1 MPMAVSFEFFL
12 LLASVLLFVSIF
24 VGKTGYRFGIPALLL
39 FLLVGILVGSD
50 GVGIEFR
57 SPHQAQ
63 YIGIIALNIIL
74 FSGGMDTRFSEIK
87 PVILPGVILSI
98 AGVLLTA
105 LITGVF
111 IYWLTNNVIQTVT
124 FSLIESLLLASIMS
138 STDSASVFSILRS
151 KGLTLKQNLR
161 PLLEL
166 ESGSNDPMA
175 YMLVILCIQLLQ
187 STAIQPGKIIF
198 SFFQQLIIGVLVGV
212 ILGRLAVYLINHIH
226 LEYEGLYSALLVAVM
241 LFLFGFS
248 SVLGGNGYLAV
259 YIGGLLIGNQRFVY
273 KRSMM
278 KFFDGLTWLFQIIM
292 FLTLGLLVNPHELLP
307 IAGVGILIGLFM
319 ILVSRPLSVF
329 SLLLPFK
336 KITFK
341 GKLFVSWVGLRGAVP
356 IIFATYPWISGVE
369 QAETMFNIVFFITIL
384 SLLLQGTSVPLMA
397 RWLGLAVQN
406 NSERK
411 PQLKEFDIDLSD
423 EINSA
428 IAEIVITEEMLKNGN
443 RLSDLAL
450 PDKVLVTMIKRS
462 GEYLVPRGNTSLEVG
477 DIVLLIADN
486 EQALMETYRQLGL

>member
-1 MPMAVSFEFFL
+1 MTIPFEVFL
-12 LLASVLLFVSIF
+12 LGASVLLFISII

-39 FLLVGILVGSD
+39 FLLVGVFVGSD

-63 YIGIIALNIIL
+63 YVGIIALNIIL

-87 PVILPGVILSI
+87 PVVVPGVILSI

-105 LITGVF
+105 LFTGIF
-111 IYWLTNNVIQTVT
+111 IYWLTNNVIKTVT
-124 FSLIESLLLASIMS
+124 FSLVESFLLASIMS

-151 KGLTLKQNLR
+151 KGLAIKHNLR

-187 STAIQPGKIIF
+187 ATAVQPGKIVF
-198 SFFQQLIIGVLVGV
+198 SFFQQFIIGVLVGV
-212 ILGRLAVYLINHIH
+212 ILGRFAVYLINHIH
-226 LEYEGLYSALLVAVM
+226 LDYEGMYSVLLLSIVF
-241 LFLFGFS
+241 FLFGFT

-259 YIGGLLIGNQRFVY
+259 YIGGLIIGNQRFVY

-278 KFFDGLTWLFQIIM
+278 RFFDGLTWLFQIIM

-307 IAGVGILIGLFM
+307 IAGIGILIGLFM
-319 ILVSRPLSVF
+319 IFVSRPVSVF
-329 SLLLPFK
+329 ALLLPFK
-336 KITFK
+336 KINFR
-341 GKLFVSWVGLRGAVP
+341 GKLFVAWVGLRGAVP
-356 IIFATYPWISGVE
+356 IIFATYPWISGVQ

-384 SLLLQGTSVPLMA
+384 SLLLQGTSVPLVA
-397 RWLGLAVQN
+397 NWLGLGDRN
-406 NSERK
+406 EKGSK
-411 PQLKEFDIDLSD
+411 PELKEFDIDLSD

-428 IAEIVITEEMLKNGN
+428 VAEIVITEEMLKNGN
-443 RLSDLAL
+443 KLSDLSL
-450 PDKVLVTMIKRS
+450 PDKVLVTMIKRG
-462 GEYLVPRGNTSLEVG
+462 GEYLVPRGNTPLEIG

-486 EQALMETYRQLGL
+486 EELLQEAYRLLGL

>member
-1 MPMAVSFEFFL
+1 MTIPFEVFL
-12 LLASVLLFVSIF
+12 LGASVLLFISII

-39 FLLVGILVGSD
+39 FLLVGVFVGSD

-87 PVILPGVILSI
+87 PVVVPGVILSI

-105 LITGVF
+105 LFTGIF
-111 IYWLTNNVIQTVT
+111 IYWLTNNVIKTVT
-124 FSLIESLLLASIMS
+124 FSLVESFLLASIMS

-151 KGLTLKQNLR
+151 KGLAIKHNLR

-187 STAIQPGKIIF
+187 ATAVQPGKIVF
-198 SFFQQLIIGVLVGV
+198 SFFQQFIIGVLVGV
-212 ILGRLAVYLINHIH
+212 ILGRFAVYLINHIH
-226 LEYEGLYSALLVAVM
+226 LDYEGMYSVLLLSIVF
-241 LFLFGFS
+241 FLFGFT

-259 YIGGLLIGNQRFVY
+259 YIGGLIIGNQRFVY

-278 KFFDGLTWLFQIIM
+278 RFFDGLTWLFQIIM

-319 ILVSRPLSVF
+319 IFVSRPVSVF
-329 SLLLPFK
+329 ALLLPFK
-336 KITFK
+336 KINFR
-341 GKLFVSWVGLRGAVP
+341 GKLFVAWVGLRGAVP
-356 IIFATYPWISGVE
+356 IIFATYPWISGVQ

-384 SLLLQGTSVPLMA
+384 SLLLQGTSVPLVA
-397 RWLGLAVQN
+397 NWLGLGDRN
-406 NSERK
+406 EKGSK
-411 PQLKEFDIDLSD
+411 PELKEFDIDLSD

-428 IAEIVITEEMLKNGN
+428 VAEIVITEEMLKNGN
-443 RLSDLAL
+443 KLSDLSL
-450 PDKVLVTMIKRS
+450 PDKVLVTMIKRG
-462 GEYLVPRGNTSLEVG
+462 GEYLVPRGNTPLEIG

-486 EQALMETYRQLGL
+486 EELLQEAYRLLGL

>member
-1 MPMAVSFEFFL
+1 MTFSFEIFL
-12 LLASVLLFVSIF
+12 LGVAILLFISII

-39 FLLVGILVGSD
+39 FLLVGIFVGSD
-50 GVGIEFR
+50 GIGIEFR

-74 FSGGMDTRFSEIK
+74 FSGGMDTRFSEIR
-87 PVILPGVILSI
+87 PVVLPGVILSI

-105 LITGVF
+105 FFTGIF

-124 FSLIESLLLASIMS
+124 FSLVESFLLASIMS

-151 KGLTLKQNLR
+151 KGLTIKHNLR

-187 STAIQPGKIIF
+187 STEIQPGKIVL
-198 SFFQQLIIGVLVGV
+198 SFFQQFIIGVLVGV
-212 ILGRLAVYLINHIH
+212 ILGRLAVYLINHIY
-226 LEYEGLYSALLVAVM
+226 LDYEGLYSVLLVAIM
-241 LFLFGFS
+241 LFMFGFS

-278 KFFDGLTWLFQIIM
+278 RFFDGLTWLFQIIM

-307 IAGVGILIGLFM
+307 IASVGILIGLFM
-319 ILVSRPLSVF
+319 IFVSRPVSVF
-329 SLLLPFK
+329 ALLMPFK
-336 KITFK
+336 KIPFK
-341 GKLFVSWVGLRGAVP
+341 GKTFVAWVGLRGAVP
-356 IIFATYPWISGVE
+356 IIFATYPWISGVQ

-397 RWLGLAVQN
+397 EWLGLADR
-406 NSERK
+406 NSKTSK

-428 IAEIVITEEMLKNGN
+428 VAEIVITEEMIKNGN
-443 RLSDLAL
+443 RLSDLSL

-462 GEYLVPRGNTSLEVG
+462 GEYLVPRGNTSLETG

-486 EQALMETYRQLGL
+486 EELLQEAYRQLGL

>member
-1 MPMAVSFEFFL
+1 MTIPFEVFL
-12 LLASVLLFVSIF
+12 LGASVLLFISII

-39 FLLVGILVGSD
+39 FLLIGVFVGSD

-63 YIGIIALNIIL
+63 YVGIIALNIIL

-87 PVILPGVILSI
+87 PVVVPGVILSI

-105 LITGVF
+105 LFTGIF
-111 IYWLTNNVIQTVT
+111 IYWLTNNVIKTVT
-124 FSLIESLLLASIMS
+124 FSLVESFLLASIMS

-151 KGLTLKQNLR
+151 KGLAIKHNLR

-187 STAIQPGKIIF
+187 ATAVQPGKIVF
-198 SFFQQLIIGVLVGV
+198 SFFQQFIIGVLVGV
-212 ILGRLAVYLINHIH
+212 ILGRFAVYLINHIH
-226 LEYEGLYSALLVAVM
+226 LDYEGMYSVLLLSIVF
-241 LFLFGFS
+241 FLFGFT

-259 YIGGLLIGNQRFVY
+259 YIGGLIIGNQRFVY

-278 KFFDGLTWLFQIIM
+278 RFFDGLTWLFQIIM

-307 IAGVGILIGLFM
+307 IAGIGILIGLFM
-319 ILVSRPLSVF
+319 IFVSRPVSVF
-329 SLLLPFK
+329 ALLLPFK
-336 KITFK
+336 KINFR
-341 GKLFVSWVGLRGAVP
+341 GKLFVAWVGLRGAVP
-356 IIFATYPWISGVE
+356 IIFATYPWISGVQ

-384 SLLLQGTSVPLMA
+384 SLLLQGTSVPLVA
-397 RWLGLAVQN
+397 NWLGLADRN
-406 NSERK
+406 EKGSK
-411 PQLKEFDIDLSD
+411 PELKEFDIDLSD

-428 IAEIVITEEMLKNGN
+428 VAEIVITEEMLKNGN
-443 RLSDLAL
+443 KLSDLSL
-450 PDKVLVTMIKRS
+450 PDKVLVTMIKRG
-462 GEYLVPRGNTSLEVG
+462 GEYLVPRGNTPLEIG

-486 EQALMETYRQLGL
+486 EELLQEAYRLLGL

>member
-1 MPMAVSFEFFL
+1 MTIPFEVFL
-12 LLASVLLFVSIF
+12 LGASVLLFISII

-39 FLLVGILVGSD
+39 FLLVGVFVGSD

-63 YIGIIALNIIL
+63 YVGIIALNIIL

-87 PVILPGVILSI
+87 PVVVPGVILSI

-105 LITGVF
+105 LFTGIF
-111 IYWLTNNVIQTVT
+111 IYWLTNNVIKTVT
-124 FSLIESLLLASIMS
+124 FSLVESFLLASIMS

-151 KGLTLKQNLR
+151 KGLAIKHNLR

-187 STAIQPGKIIF
+187 ATAVQPGKIVF
-198 SFFQQLIIGVLVGV
+198 SFFQQFIIGVLVGV
-212 ILGRLAVYLINHIH
+212 ILGRFAVYLINHIH
-226 LEYEGLYSALLVAVM
+226 LDYEGMYSVLLLSIVF
-241 LFLFGFS
+241 FLFGFT

-259 YIGGLLIGNQRFVY
+259 YIGGLIIGNQRFVY

-278 KFFDGLTWLFQIIM
+278 RFFDGLTWLFQIIM

-319 ILVSRPLSVF
+319 IFVSRPVSVF
-329 SLLLPFK
+329 ALLLPFK
-336 KITFK
+336 KINFR
-341 GKLFVSWVGLRGAVP
+341 GKLFVAWVGLRGAVP
-356 IIFATYPWISGVE
+356 IIFATYPWISGVQ

-384 SLLLQGTSVPLMA
+384 SLLLQGTSVPLVA
-397 RWLGLAVQN
+397 NWLGLGDRN
-406 NSERK
+406 EKGSK
-411 PQLKEFDIDLSD
+411 PELKEFDIDLSD

-428 IAEIVITEEMLKNGN
+428 VAEIVITEEMLKNGN
-443 RLSDLAL
+443 KLSDLSL
-450 PDKVLVTMIKRS
+450 PDKVLVTMIKRG
-462 GEYLVPRGNTSLEVG
+462 GEYLVPRGNTPLEIG

-486 EQALMETYRQLGL
+486 EELLQEAYRLLGL

>member
-1 MPMAVSFEFFL
+1 MTFSFEIFL
-12 LLASVLLFVSIF
+12 LGVAILLFISII

-39 FLLVGILVGSD
+39 FLLVGIFVGSD
-50 GVGIEFR
+50 GIGIEFR

-74 FSGGMDTRFSEIK
+74 FSGGMDTRFSEIR
-87 PVILPGVILSI
+87 PVVLPGVILSI

-105 LITGVF
+105 FFTGIF

-124 FSLIESLLLASIMS
+124 FSLVESFLLASIMS

-151 KGLTLKQNLR
+151 KGLTIKHNLR

-187 STAIQPGKIIF
+187 STEIQPGKIVL
-198 SFFQQLIIGVLVGV
+198 SFFQQFIIGVLVGV
-212 ILGRLAVYLINHIH
+212 ILGRLAVYLINHIY
-226 LEYEGLYSALLVAVM
+226 LDYEGLYSVLLVAIM
-241 LFLFGFS
+241 LFMFGFS

-278 KFFDGLTWLFQIIM
+278 RFFDGLTWLFQIIM

-307 IAGVGILIGLFM
+307 IASVGILIGLFM
-319 ILVSRPLSVF
+319 IFVSRPVSVF
-329 SLLLPFK
+329 ALLMPFK
-336 KITFK
+336 KIPFK
-341 GKLFVSWVGLRGAVP
+341 GKTFVAWVGLRGAVP
-356 IIFATYPWISGVE
+356 IIFATYPWISGVQ

-397 RWLGLAVQN
+397 EWLGLADR
-406 NSERK
+406 NSKTSK

-428 IAEIVITEEMLKNGN
+428 VAEIVITE
-443 RLSDLAL
+443 
-450 PDKVLVTMIKRS
+450 
-462 GEYLVPRGNTSLEVG
+462 
-477 DIVLLIADN
+477 
-486 EQALMETYRQLGL
+486 

>member
-1 MPMAVSFEFFL
+1 
-12 LLASVLLFVSIF
+12 
-24 VGKTGYRFGIPALLL
+24 
-39 FLLVGILVGSD
+39 
-50 GVGIEFR
+50 
-57 SPHQAQ
+57 
-63 YIGIIALNIIL
+63 
-74 FSGGMDTRFSEIK
+74 
-87 PVILPGVILSI
+87 
-98 AGVLLTA
+98 
-105 LITGVF
+105 
-111 IYWLTNNVIQTVT
+111 
-124 FSLIESLLLASIMS
+124 
-138 STDSASVFSILRS
+138 
-151 KGLTLKQNLR
+151 
-161 PLLEL
+161 
-166 ESGSNDPMA
+166 MA

-212 ILGRLAVYLINHIH
+212 ILGRLAVYLINHIY
-226 LEYEGLYSALLVAVM
+226 LNYEGLYSVLLVAVM

-462 GEYLVPRGNTSLEVG
+462 SEYLVPRGNTSLEVG

>member
-1 MPMAVSFEFFL
+1 MTIPFEVFL
-12 LLASVLLFVSIF
+12 LGASVLLFISII

-39 FLLVGILVGSD
+39 FLLIGVFVGSD

-63 YIGIIALNIIL
+63 YVGIIALNIIL

-87 PVILPGVILSI
+87 PVVVPGVILSI

-105 LITGVF
+105 LFTGIF
-111 IYWLTNNVIQTVT
+111 IYWLTNNVIKTVT
-124 FSLIESLLLASIMS
+124 FSLVESFLLASIMS

-151 KGLTLKQNLR
+151 KGLTIKHNLR

-187 STAIQPGKIIF
+187 ATAVQPGKIVF
-198 SFFQQLIIGVLVGV
+198 SFFQQFIIGVLVGV
-212 ILGRLAVYLINHIH
+212 ILGRFAVYLINHIH
-226 LEYEGLYSALLVAVM
+226 LDYEGMYSVLLLSIVF
-241 LFLFGFS
+241 FLFSFT

-259 YIGGLLIGNQRFVY
+259 YIGGLIIGNQRFVY

-278 KFFDGLTWLFQIIM
+278 RFFDGLTWLFQIIM

-307 IAGVGILIGLFM
+307 IAGIGILIGLFM
-319 ILVSRPLSVF
+319 IFVSRPVSVF
-329 SLLLPFK
+329 ALLLPFK
-336 KITFK
+336 KINFR
-341 GKLFVSWVGLRGAVP
+341 GKLFVAWVGLRGAVP
-356 IIFATYPWISGVE
+356 IIFATYPWISGVQ

-384 SLLLQGTSVPLMA
+384 SLLLQGTSVPLVA
-397 RWLGLAVQN
+397 NWLGLADRN
-406 NSERK
+406 EKGSK
-411 PQLKEFDIDLSD
+411 PELKEFDIDLSD

-428 IAEIVITEEMLKNGN
+428 VAEIVITEKMLKNGN
-443 RLSDLAL
+443 KLSDLSL
-450 PDKVLVTMIKRS
+450 PDKVLVTMIKRG
-462 GEYLVPRGNTSLEVG
+462 GEYLVPRGNTPLEIG

-486 EQALMETYRQLGL
+486 EELLQEAYRLLGL

>member
-1 MPMAVSFEFFL
+1 MTFSFEIFL
-12 LLASVLLFVSIF
+12 LGVAILLFISII

-39 FLLVGILVGSD
+39 FLLVGIFVGSD
-50 GVGIEFR
+50 GIGIEFR

-74 FSGGMDTRFSEIK
+74 FSGGMDTRFSEIR
-87 PVILPGVILSI
+87 PVVLPGVILSI

-105 LITGVF
+105 FFTGIF

-124 FSLIESLLLASIMS
+124 FSLVESFLLASIMS

-151 KGLTLKQNLR
+151 KGLTIKHNLR

-187 STAIQPGKIIF
+187 STEIQPGKIVL
-198 SFFQQLIIGVLVGV
+198 SFFQQFIIGVLVGV
-212 ILGRLAVYLINHIH
+212 ILGRLAVYLINHIY
-226 LEYEGLYSALLVAVM
+226 LDYEGLYSVLLVAIM
-241 LFLFGFS
+241 LFMFGFS

-278 KFFDGLTWLFQIIM
+278 RFFDGLTWLFQIIM

-307 IAGVGILIGLFM
+307 IASVGILIGLFM
-319 ILVSRPLSVF
+319 IFVSRPVSVF
-329 SLLLPFK
+329 ALLMPFK
-336 KITFK
+336 KIPFK
-341 GKLFVSWVGLRGAVP
+341 GKTFVAWVGLRGAVP
-356 IIFATYPWISGVE
+356 IIFATYPWISGVQ

-397 RWLGLAVQN
+397 EWLGLADR
-406 NSERK
+406 NSKTSK

-428 IAEIVITEEMLKNGN
+428 VAEIVITEEMLKNGN
-443 RLSDLAL
+443 RLSDLSL

-462 GEYLVPRGNTSLEVG
+462 GEYLVPRGNTSLETG

-486 EQALMETYRQLGL
+486 EELLQEAYRQLGL

>member
-1 MPMAVSFEFFL
+1 MTIPFEVFL
-12 LLASVLLFVSIF
+12 LGASVLLFISII

-39 FLLVGILVGSD
+39 FLLIGVLVGSD

-63 YIGIIALNIIL
+63 YVGIIALNIIL

-87 PVILPGVILSI
+87 PVVVPGVILSI

-105 LITGVF
+105 LFTGIF
-111 IYWLTNNVIQTVT
+111 IYWLTNNVIKTVT
-124 FSLIESLLLASIMS
+124 FSLVESFLLASIMS

-151 KGLTLKQNLR
+151 KGLTIKHNLR

-187 STAIQPGKIIF
+187 ATAVQPGKIVF
-198 SFFQQLIIGVLVGV
+198 SFFQQFIIGVLVGV
-212 ILGRLAVYLINHIH
+212 ILGRFAVYLINHIH
-226 LEYEGLYSALLVAVM
+226 LDYEGMYSVLLLSIVF
-241 LFLFGFS
+241 FLFGFT

-259 YIGGLLIGNQRFVY
+259 YIGGLIIGNQRFVY

-278 KFFDGLTWLFQIIM
+278 RFFDGLTWLFQIIM

-319 ILVSRPLSVF
+319 IFVSRPVSVF
-329 SLLLPFK
+329 ALLLPFK
-336 KITFK
+336 KINFR
-341 GKLFVSWVGLRGAVP
+341 GKLFVAWVGLRGAVP
-356 IIFATYPWISGVE
+356 IIFATYPWISGVQ

-384 SLLLQGTSVPLMA
+384 SLLLQGTSVPLVA
-397 RWLGLAVQN
+397 NWLGLGDRN
-406 NSERK
+406 EKGSK
-411 PQLKEFDIDLSD
+411 PELKEFDIDLSD

-428 IAEIVITEEMLKNGN
+428 VAEIVITEEMLKNGN
-443 RLSDLAL
+443 KLSDLSL
-450 PDKVLVTMIKRS
+450 PDKVLVTMIKRG
-462 GEYLVPRGNTSLEVG
+462 GEYLVPRGNTPLEIG

-486 EQALMETYRQLGL
+486 EELLQEAYRLLGL

>member
-1 MPMAVSFEFFL
+1 
-12 LLASVLLFVSIF
+12 
-24 VGKTGYRFGIPALLL
+24 
-39 FLLVGILVGSD
+39 
-50 GVGIEFR
+50 
-57 SPHQAQ
+57 
-63 YIGIIALNIIL
+63 
-74 FSGGMDTRFSEIK
+74 
-87 PVILPGVILSI
+87 
-98 AGVLLTA
+98 
-105 LITGVF
+105 
-111 IYWLTNNVIQTVT
+111 
-124 FSLIESLLLASIMS
+124 
-138 STDSASVFSILRS
+138 
-151 KGLTLKQNLR
+151 
-161 PLLEL
+161 
-166 ESGSNDPMA
+166 
-175 YMLVILCIQLLQ
+175 
-187 STAIQPGKIIF
+187 
-198 SFFQQLIIGVLVGV
+198 
-212 ILGRLAVYLINHIH
+212 
-226 LEYEGLYSALLVAVM
+226 LLVAVM

-356 IIFATYPWISGVE
+356 IIFAIYPWISGVE
-369 QAETMFNIVFFITIL
+369 QAEIMFNIVFFITIL

-462 GEYLVPRGNTSLEVG
+462 SEYLVPRGNTSLEVG

-486 EQALMETYRQLGL
+486 EQALMETYRQLGI

>member
-1 MPMAVSFEFFL
+1 MTIPFEVFL
-12 LLASVLLFVSIF
+12 LGASVLLFISIII
-24 VGKTGYRFGIPALLL
+24 GKTGYRFGIPALLL
-39 FLLVGILVGSD
+39 FLLIGVFVGSD

-63 YIGIIALNIIL
+63 YVGIIALNIIL

-87 PVILPGVILSI
+87 PVVVPGVILSI

-105 LITGVF
+105 LFTGIF
-111 IYWLTNNVIQTVT
+111 IYWLTNNVIKTVT
-124 FSLIESLLLASIMS
+124 FSLVESFLLASIMS

-151 KGLTLKQNLR
+151 KGLTIKHNLR

-187 STAIQPGKIIF
+187 ATAVQPGKIVF
-198 SFFQQLIIGVLVGV
+198 SFFQQFIIGVLVGV
-212 ILGRLAVYLINHIH
+212 ILGRFAVYLINHIH
-226 LEYEGLYSALLVAVM
+226 LDYEGMYSVLLLSMVF
-241 LFLFGFS
+241 FLFGFT

-259 YIGGLLIGNQRFVY
+259 YIGGLIIGNQRFVY

-278 KFFDGLTWLFQIIM
+278 RFFDGLTWLFQIIM

-307 IAGVGILIGLFM
+307 IAGIGILIGLFM
-319 ILVSRPLSVF
+319 IFVSRPVSVF
-329 SLLLPFK
+329 ALLLPFK
-336 KITFK
+336 KIKFR
-341 GKLFVSWVGLRGAVP
+341 GKLFVAWIGLRGAVP
-356 IIFATYPWISGVE
+356 IIFATYPWISGVQ

-384 SLLLQGTSVPLMA
+384 SLLLQGTSVPLVA
-397 RWLGLAVQN
+397 NWLGLGDRN
-406 NSERK
+406 EKGSK
-411 PQLKEFDIDLSD
+411 PKLKEFDIDLSD

-428 IAEIVITEEMLKNGN
+428 VAEIVITEEMLKNGN
-443 RLSDLAL
+443 KLSDLSL
-450 PDKVLVTMIKRS
+450 PDKVLVTMIKRG
-462 GEYLVPRGNTSLEVG
+462 GEYLVPRGNTSLEIG

-486 EQALMETYRQLGL
+486 EELLQEAYRLLGL

>member
-1 MPMAVSFEFFL
+1 MTFSFEIFL
-12 LLASVLLFVSIF
+12 LGVAILLFISII

-39 FLLVGILVGSD
+39 FLLVGIFVGSD
-50 GVGIEFR
+50 GIGIEFR

-74 FSGGMDTRFSEIK
+74 FSGGMDTRFSEIR
-87 PVILPGVILSI
+87 PVVLPGVILSI

-105 LITGVF
+105 FFTGIF

-124 FSLIESLLLASIMS
+124 FSLVESFLLASIMS

-151 KGLTLKQNLR
+151 KGLTIKHNLR

-187 STAIQPGKIIF
+187 STEIQPGKIVL
-198 SFFQQLIIGVLVGV
+198 SFFQQFIIGVLVGV
-212 ILGRLAVYLINHIH
+212 ILGRLAVYLINHIY
-226 LEYEGLYSALLVAVM
+226 LDYEGLYSVLLVAIM
-241 LFLFGFS
+241 LFMFGFS

-278 KFFDGLTWLFQIIM
+278 RFFDGLTWLFQIIM

-307 IAGVGILIGLFM
+307 IASVGILIGLFM
-319 ILVSRPLSVF
+319 IFVSRPVSVF
-329 SLLLPFK
+329 ALLMPFK
-336 KITFK
+336 KIPFK
-341 GKLFVSWVGLRGAVP
+341 GKTFVAWVGLRGAVP
-356 IIFATYPWISGVE
+356 IIFATYPWISGVQ

-397 RWLGLAVQN
+397 EWLGLADR
-406 NSERK
+406 NSKTSK

-428 IAEIVITEEMLKNGN
+428 VAEIVITEEMIKNGN
-443 RLSDLAL
+443 RLSDLSL

-462 GEYLVPRGNTSLEVG
+462 GEYLVPRGNTSLEIG

-486 EQALMETYRQLGL
+486 EELLQEAYRQLGL